1 MCPINGNSA
10 SIRNQNM
17 ESLVVGVENNNEIV
31 ITKTKKIIA
40 ELANIN
46 LRIHYYTN
54 YINQYWNSDEQKYKN
69 KARIYFDDLGE
80 IYENLPKFIKK
91 KVK

>member
-31 ITKTKKIIA
+31 MNKNIKIKQ
-40 ELANIN
+40 E
-46 LRIHYYTN
+46 
-54 YINQYWNSDEQKYKN
+54 YIL
-69 KARIYFDDLGE
+69 I
-80 IYENLPKFIKK
+80 I
-91 KVK
+91 